1 MEANMATGSITTL
14 GLGSGLELQS
24 ILDQLKEADRT
35 PITAK
40 ETQKTE
46 LQNKINAYNKVNA
59 KLFNI
64 KSDTLSLSLESDFLK
79 TSILVSDETIV
90 SATAND
96 GIAAASFDLEVTRKA
111 QYNSWQ
117 TVGVA
122 SRNAVIYTAPET
134 GITNTTE
141 AVTTNSQTYDILY
154 GAAESQQTLSV
165 TVGTGQSLKQIA
177 DAINTS
183 DGNKDEDGNA
193 LVNASLETNNGQYYI
208 RLSAVAGGD
217 SVDEQIS
224 LTGVEYIKTDT
235 TFSIARADS
244 EDPVI
249 VSLAPGA
256 TYAQAV
262 DAINNA
268 PGNPGVTAAIIDTGD
283 TTDPFRLTLTSD
295 DTGDRHRISIQN
307 LPMTEVNG
315 ADEASL
321 NAAFSVNGVAYQR
334 QSNEAISDVIS
345 GVTLNL
351 QKIGETTVAV
361 QKNTDSIKDRILSL
375 VDNFN
380 ELIELVKGDTAETE
394 TTDESTE
401 TDYSF
406 ENDYTIN
413 GLTHR
418 LQALMTTSTDT
429 SSTYKNLADIGL
441 DINRNGTATMDQD
454 KLEQALAS
462 DPNAVFS
469 LFVGDSDAGITGL
482 GDLLNNGITEMIST
496 SGVVTTEID
505 EAEARITRMD
515 EVIETTT
522 AQLDKRYETLTA
534 SFVRLD
540 TYIQQLNAESTY
552 MQSVIDSFNST
563 TE

>member
-1 MEANMATGSITTL
+1 MATGSITTL

-46 LQNKINAYNKVNA
+46 LQNKVNAYNKVNA

-64 KSDTLSLSLESDFLK
+64 KSDTISLSLESDFLK
-79 TSILVSDETIV
+79 TSVQVSDETIV

-96 GIAAASFDLEVTRKA
+96 GIAAASFNLEVTQKA

-122 SRNAVIYTAPET
+122 SRDAVIYPAPET
-134 GITNTTE
+134 GLINTTE
-141 AVTTNSQTYDILY
+141 AVTTDSQTYDILY

-165 TVGTGQSLKQIA
+165 TVDAGQNLEQIA
-177 DAINTS
+177 NAINTS
-183 DGNKDEDGNA
+183 DANKDEDGNA
-193 LVNASLETNNGQYYI
+193 LVKASLGTNNGQYYI

-217 SVDEQIS
+217 SVDKQIS
-224 LTGVEYIKTDT
+224 LVGVDYINTDT
-235 TFSIARADS
+235 TFSISRADS
-244 EDPVI
+244 EDPI
-249 VSLAPGA
+249 YVSLAPGA
-256 TYAQAV
+256 TYAQTV

-268 PGNPGVTAAIIDTGD
+268 PGNPGVTAAIIDTGE

-321 NAAFSVNGVAYQR
+321 NAAFTVNGVAYQR
-334 QSNEAISDVIS
+334 QSNDAISDVIS

-351 QKIGETTVAV
+351 KKTGETTVAV
-361 QKNTDSIKDRILSL
+361 QKNTDSIKDRILSF

-380 ELIELVKGDTAETE
+380 ELIEIVKGDTSETE
-394 TTDESTE
+394 TTADTTE

-406 ENDYTIN
+406 ENDYTISS
-413 GLTHR
+413 LTYQ
-418 LQALMTTSTDT
+418 LQALITTSTDT
-429 SSTYKNLADIGL
+429 SSSYKNLADIGL
-441 DINRNGTATMDQD
+441 DINRDGTVTMDED
-454 KLEQALAS
+454 VLEQALAS
-462 DPNAVFS
+462 DPDAVFN

-482 GDLLNNGITEMIST
+482 GDLLNNGITDMISS
-496 SGVVTTEID
+496 SGVVTSEID
-505 EAEARITRMD
+505 EAEARITRID
-515 EVIETTT
+515 EEIETST

-540 TYIQQLNAESTY
+540 TYIQQLNSESTY

>member
-1 MEANMATGSITTL
+1 MATGSITTL

-24 ILDQLKEADRT
+24 IIDQLKEADRT

-141 AVTTNSQTYDILY
+141 AVTTDSQTYDILY

-165 TVGTGQSLKQIA
+165 TVDAGQSLEQIA

-183 DGNKDEDGNA
+183 DTNKDEDGNA

-224 LTGVEYIKTDT
+224 LTGVDYIKTDT
-235 TFSIARADS
+235 TFSIVRADS
-244 EDPVI
+244 DDPAY

-256 TYAQAV
+256 TYAQTV

-321 NAAFSVNGVAYQR
+321 NAAFTVNGVAYQR
-334 QSNEAISDVIS
+334 QSNDAISDVIS

-351 QKIGETTVAV
+351 KKTGETTVAV

-380 ELIELVKGDTAETE
+380 ELIELVKGDTEKTE
-394 TTDESTE
+394 TTDDTTE
-401 TDYSF
+401 TDYALK
-406 ENDYTIN
+406 NDYAITS
-413 GLTHR
+413 LTHR

-441 DINRNGTATMDQD
+441 DINRDGTVTMDQD

-462 DPNAVFS
+462 DPDAVFS

-482 GDLLNNGITEMIST
+482 GDLLNNGISEMIST

-505 EAEARITRMD
+505 EAETRITRID
-515 EVIETTT
+515 EEIETTT

>member
-1 MEANMATGSITTL
+1 MATGSITTL

-35 PITAK
+35 PIRAK

-46 LQNKINAYNKVNA
+46 LQNKVNAYNKVNA

-79 TSILVSDETIV
+79 TSVLVSDETIG

-122 SRNAVIYTAPET
+122 SRDAVIYTAPET

-154 GAAESQQTLSV
+154 GAAENQQTLSV
-165 TVGTGQSLKQIA
+165 TVGTGQSLEQIA
-177 DAINTS
+177 EAINTS
-183 DGNKDEDGNA
+183 DNNKDKDGNS
-193 LVNASLETNNGQYYI
+193 LVKASLGTNNGQYYI

-224 LTGVEYIKTDT
+224 LTGVDYIKTDT

-244 EDPVI
+244 EDPI
-249 VSLAPGA
+249 YVSLAPDA
-256 TYAQAV
+256 TYAQTV

-283 TTDPFRLTLTSD
+283 PTEPFRLTLTSD

-321 NAAFSVNGVAYQR
+321 NAAFTVNGVAYQR

-351 QKIGETTVAV
+351 KKTGETTVAV

-380 ELIELVKGDTAETE
+380 ELIELVKGDATETE
-394 TTDESTE
+394 TTDDATE

-406 ENDYTIN
+406 ENDYTIK
-413 GLTHR
+413 GLTYR
-418 LQALMTTSTDT
+418 LQAFITTSTDT
-429 SSTYKNLADIGL
+429 SSSYKNLADIGL
-441 DINRNGTATMDQD
+441 DINRDGTVTMDQD
-454 KLEQALAS
+454 KLEQALAL
-462 DPNAVFS
+462 DPDAVFS

-482 GDLLNNGITEMIST
+482 GDLLNNGITDMISS

-505 EAEARITRMD
+505 EAEARITRID
-515 EVIETTT
+515 EEIETTT